1 MNELNAIL
9 ETIKDDIDVIND
21 YEKKVNKKLKE
32 NNINYK
38 LNLIDK
44 KHIAEQVK
52 QSNFSKE
59 HLQLIYRLLSNS
71 RYSAELRTAY
81 KEGFYDDLVTEEVDM
96 IMDEIS
102 Y

>member
-52 QSNFSKE
+52 HSDT
-59 HLQLIYRLLSNS
+59 LLHS
-71 RYSAELRTAY
+71 
-81 KEGFYDDLVTEEVDM
+81 
-96 IMDEIS
+96 
-102 Y
+102 